1 MLINKEGSIMAD
13 GIEYALK
20 LEEVEDK
27 PLVTHKILVYLKT
40 ALDIQYK
47 EQIDNG
53 KRNNT

>member
-1 MLINKEGSIMAD
+1 MLINKEGSIMAN